1 MTAFRCIIISWIKLF
16 ENKTLDVLM
25 FSAFISSLL
34 SYLLVFAVFVT
45 VIVLAV
51 VIGILLRKLVDKTK
65 RVHREE

>member
-1 MTAFRCIIISWIKLF
+1 
-16 ENKTLDVLM
+16 M

-34 SYLLVFAVFVT
+34 SYLLVFAGFVG

-51 VIGILLRKLVDKTK
+51 IIGILLRKVADKLK